1 MKTITNRVRSRF
13 IESQI
18 FLLCRKRDSRRYWGA
33 GLSFALTCVL
43 LSMTAFG
50 QIGPSAKA
58 EHVVVVVWDG
68 MRPDF
73 ITPEHTP
80 TLYQLARQGTFF
92 TNHHPVYISTTEV
105 NGTALSTGAYPQ
117 HSGIIAN
124 AEYRPQIDDLEPV
137 AMEDKKTV
145 RVGDAV
151 SGGHYIAV
159 PTLPEIVQ
167 HAGFRTAVM
176 GTKSVALLLDRA
188 KERTSEPSKE
198 SVDFFKGDV
207 LPPAVM
213 AQLVAANE
221 GEPFPVRITYP
232 NIAQDRWTTRA
243 LTHGLWKDDVP
254 KFSVL
259 WMSDPDYTQH
269 DTGPG
274 SPAALA
280 ALESVDKNLAVV
292 LATLNEKK
300 IRDKTDVFVV
310 SDHGFSTVSRN
321 VNVAGKL
328 AEAGFRA
335 GKKLRKTAN
344 GDVLVVPLGGS
355 VSFYVIGHDEVTI
368 RKLLSF
374 LQASDFAGVIFS
386 RIALEGT
393 FPLEQVRVNSDNAP
407 DLLISMKWS
416 MDKNEFGTPGLFV
429 GDTKK
434 KGSHGSLSP
443 FDMHNT
449 LVTAGPDFRAGFNDE
464 LPTGN
469 TDLAPT
475 ILWILGITPA
485 HPTDGRILSEAIV
498 GMKAPTISSQTKI
511 EASRDGETFHWH
523 QYLRF
528 SAAGDVVYFDEGN
541 GESIPK

>member
-1 MKTITNRVRSRF
+1 MKTIINWALSRF
-13 IESQI
+13 IESRI
-18 FLLCRKRDSRRYWGA
+18 LLRCRKRAGRRCWGA
-33 GLSFALTCVL
+33 GLFALACLLPSITVL
-43 LSMTAFG
+43 G
-50 QIGPSAKA
+50 QDGPSGKA

-92 TNHHPVYISTTEV
+92 ANHHPVYVSTTEV
-105 NGTALSTGAYPQ
+105 NATALNTGAYPQ
-117 HSGIIAN
+117 RSGIVAN
-124 AEYRPQIDDLEPV
+124 KEYRPQIDDLEPV
-137 AMEDKKTV
+137 AMEEEKIVRAGDKM
-145 RVGDAV
+145 

-159 PTLPEIVQ
+159 PTLAEIVQ
-167 HAGFRTAVM
+167 QAGFRTAVV

-188 KERTSEPSKE
+188 KERTSEPDKE
-198 SVDFFKGDV
+198 SVDFCKGDV
-207 LPPAVM
+207 LPLSAM
-213 AQLVAANE
+213 ARLVAANE

-232 NIAQDRWTTRA
+232 NIAQDRWTTSA
-243 LTHGLWKDDVP
+243 LTHGLWKDEAP
-254 KFSVL
+254 RFSVL

-269 DTGPG
+269 DSGPG

-280 ALESVDKNLAVV
+280 ALESIDKNLALM
-292 LATLNEKK
+292 LATLSEKK

-310 SDHGFSTVSRN
+310 SDHGFSTVSRS
-321 VNVAGKL
+321 VDVAGEL
-328 AEAGFRA
+328 AKAGFRA
-335 GKKLRKTAN
+335 RKKLKKPDN

-355 VSFYVIGHDEVTI
+355 VSLYVVGHDEGTI
-368 RKLLSF
+368 RKLVSF

-386 RIALEGT
+386 RIALEGS
-393 FPLEQVRVNSDNAP
+393 FPLEQVRVNSENAP

-416 MDKNEFGTPGLFV
+416 TNKNEFGTPGVFV
-429 GDTKK
+429 GDTNK

-449 LVTAGPDFRAGFNDE
+449 LIAAGPDFRAGFNDD

-475 ILWILGITPA
+475 ILWILGIPPA
-485 HPTDGRILSEAIV
+485 HSLDGRILSEAIV
-498 GMKAPTISSQTKI
+498 GRKVPTISSQTKI
-511 EASRDGETFHWH
+511 ESSRDGETFHWH

-528 SAAGDVVYFDEGN
+528 SAVGDVVYFDEGN